1 MAAPTHSQAPS
12 LPQTLGELRASKQ
25 FSETKIKSRSVKDEM
40 RSNLMARLKARE
52 QVFPGIVGYED
63 TVVPQIVNAVLSKQ
77 NFILLGLRGQAKS
90 RILRALTALLDEQMA
105 YVAGCEIR
113 DNPYRPLCWR
123 CRDLIAER
131 GDTTPIAWLGRDERY
146 VEKLA
151 TPDVTVADLIGDLD
165 PIKAARGGE
174 DLSSELTMHYGLLPR
189 ANRGLFAIN
198 ELPDL
203 AGKIQVALFN
213 IMQEGDVQ
221 IKGYPVRLALDVA
234 LVFSA
239 NPEDYTAR
247 GKIITPLK
255 DRIGSEIRTH
265 YPETLEEGVAITAQ
279 EAWAARGDGAIEIP
293 QYLREV
299 VEQVAF
305 SARED
310 KKVDK
315 RSGVSQRLPISTLEL
330 VVSNAERRGLLTGDA
345 PVLPRVS
352 DIYAAMPGI
361 TGKLELEYEGEMRGA
376 DTVVRELI
384 RAAVGK
390 VYDRYFEGVDTAQ
403 IEQWFN
409 LGGKVKLDD
418 DQPAAAALKELK
430 GIQGLLDKLTPLGVK
445 ASDPAPQVVA
455 AAEFLLEGMV
465 AHRKLSR
472 NEQHGFAAEKSVRL
486 RERED
491 AQPERKDLEMEYE
504 DWERARRSRRG
515 GGLN

>member
-1 MAAPTHSQAPS
+1 MPAIT
-12 LPQTLGELRASKQ
+12 LPQTLGELRASKT
-25 FSETKIKSRSVKDEM
+25 FSEIQLKTRSVKDEM

-52 QVFPGIVGYED
+52 TVFPGIVGYED
-63 TVVPQIVNAVLSKQ
+63 TVIPQIVNAVLSKQ

-90 RILRALTALLDEQMA
+90 RILRALTALLDERMA

-113 DNPYRPLCWR
+113 DNPYRPLCRR

-131 GDTTPIAWLGRDERY
+131 GDATPIAWLGREERY

-265 YPETLEEGVAITAQ
+265 YPETLEEGVTITAQ
-279 EAWAARGDGAIEIP
+279 EAWAARGEGAIEIP

-330 VVSNAERRGLLTGDA
+330 VVSNAERRALGTGDT

-361 TGKLELEYEGEMRGA
+361 TGKLELEYEGEMKGA
-376 DTVVRELI
+376 DAVVRDLI
-384 RAAVGK
+384 RTAVGK
-390 VYDRYFEGVDTAQ
+390 VYDRYFDGVDTEQ

-409 LGGKVKLDD
+409 LGGTVKMDE
-418 DQPAAAALKELK
+418 DQPAAAVLKELK
-430 GIQGLLDKLTPLGVK
+430 GIQGLLEKLAPLGVK
-445 ASDPAPQVVA
+445 SGDAAPKVVA
-455 AAEFLLEGMV
+455 ASEFLLEGMV

-472 NEQHGFAAEKSVRL
+472 TEKHGFSAEKIVRSRD
-486 RERED
+486 REE
-491 AQPERKDLEMEYE
+491 ATPERKELEMEYE
-504 DWERARRSRRG
+504 DWQRARRSRRG